1 MNITQAR
8 FLNTLD
14 EGARKLNDAGSSVGG
29 AVDDVG
35 SRVPTEVPTGDQISG
50 FVDSGVQGL
59 GDVIGSFLSDNGI
72 TLGAIGMGLLVL
84 CLGMGFMMDA

>member
-8 FLNTLD
+8 FLDTLD
-14 EGARKLNDAGSSVGG
+14 EGARKLNDAGSSVGE

-35 SRVPTEVPTGDQISG
+35 SHVPTEVSTGDQISG
-50 FVDSGVQGL
+50 FVDSSVQGF
-59 GDVIGSFLSDNGI
+59 GDLIGSFLSDNGI